1 MIQGGQRSLP
11 PDRDL
16 RVPPDYWLDK
26 EHQWSNKKIVV
37 QVKAV
42 GFFGLLAIG
51 FIVLKLSQV
60 IQWSWV
66 WVLAPLWIPPATVI
80 LGATGFLGLLLIV
93 ALFATGGQRKR
104 RKK

>member
-1 MIQGGQRSLP
+1 M
-11 PDRDL
+11 
-16 RVPPDYWLDK
+16 
-26 EHQWSNKKIVV
+26 SNKKIVV

-80 LGATGFLGLLLIV
+80 SSYRIPGLLFDFLPCSRP
-93 ALFATGGQRKR
+93 ATA
-104 RKK
+104 